1 MLEIAHWISARK
13 IPAGLFVTAVILVL
27 ILSNGQ
33 SSEDFVEAKIVDV
46 KVGEFAVHAVYNG
59 KLESRNMVTILSKF
73 RGTATVVEL
82 TAEGSQISA
91 GDLLVRFD
99 STKLE
104 QDLVKFEKEY
114 ALAESELRSL
124 EQAKLPLELRE
135 LELLLL
141 ETRSEKKAEKQYL
154 RDSISLQKDKLISEQ
169 ELKQQ
174 QLKVKNIESRLSK
187 IEMEFRLTREYL
199 HPASLEVARTKLL
212 SAKQALRL
220 AREQLKHSLV
230 LAPTSGIVVYKQ
242 LNIGGEFRTI
252 RVGDDLFPNQPF
264 MVLPDMQ
271 KMVVHID
278 VPESE
283 LSRIKL
289 NGEAF
294 VRPLAYRDLTLPG
307 TIETIGAVAQ
317 TLPGR
322 PSWQKYFHVMIRIDE
337 IDPDIRPGMSVTA
350 HVLSFYK
357 PEAILISRRGVS
369 WDAGKAVS
377 KVVHGNSFVT
387 RELTLGLAND
397 MYYEVIEGVKS
408 GDRVVIQ

>member
-1 MLEIAHWISARK
+1 MLKITNLFSVGKISA
-13 IPAGLFVTAVILVL
+13 ALLVVGLVL
-27 ILSNGQ
+27 ILTVNNEPFSGTL
-33 SSEDFVEAKIVDV
+33 EDAKIVDV
-46 KVGEFAVHAVYNG
+46 KIGEFAVHAVYNG
-59 KLESRNMVTILSKF
+59 KLESRNVVTILSKF

-82 TAEGSQISA
+82 VPEGTQVST

-99 STKLE
+99 SSKLD
-104 QDLVKFEKEY
+104 QDLVKFEKEH
-114 ALAESELRSL
+114 ALAQSELRSL

-135 LELLLL
+135 LELQLL
-141 ETRSEKKAEKQYL
+141 EARSDMKAEKQYL

-174 QLKVKNIESRLSK
+174 KLKLANIKSRLEK
-187 IEMEFRLTREYL
+187 LEMEFRLTKEFL
-199 HPASLEVARTKLL
+199 HPASLEVAQTKLH
-212 SAKQALRL
+212 SAKQALKL
-220 AREQLKHSLV
+220 AREQIKHSLV
-230 LAPTSGIVVYKQ
+230 VAPTSGVVVYKQ
-242 LNIGGEFRTI
+242 LNIGGEYRTV

-294 VRPLAYRDLTLPG
+294 VRPLAYRKLTLPG
-307 TIETIGAVAQ
+307 TVEKVGAVAQ

-322 PSWQKYFHVMIRIDE
+322 PSWQKYFHVVIRIDD

-350 HVLSFYK
+350 HVLSYYK
-357 PEAILISRRGVS
+357 PRATLISRRGVA
-369 WDAGKAVS
+369 WDAGKALS

-397 MYYEVIEGVKS
+397 MYYEVIEGVES
-408 GDRVVIQ
+408 GDRIVIQ

>member
-1 MLEIAHWISARK
+1 MLNIVNWLSLRK
-13 IPAGLFVTAVILVL
+13 ILLGLIATAIILLL
-27 ILSNGQ
+27 IFNNGK
-33 SSEDFVEAKIVDV
+33 SSEVLDEAKIVDV
-46 KVGEFAVHAVYNG
+46 KVGEFAVHAIYNG
-59 KLESRNMVTILSKF
+59 KLESRNVVTILSKF

-82 TAEGSQISA
+82 TAEGSQVSA

-99 STKLE
+99 STKLDH
-104 QDLVKFEKEY
+104 DLVKFEKEH

-135 LELLLL
+135 LELLLM
-141 ETRSEKKAEKQYL
+141 ESRSEKKAEKQYL

-174 QLKVKNIESRLSK
+174 QLKVSNIESRLAK
-187 IEMEFRLTREYL
+187 LEMEFRLTKEFL

-212 SAKQALRL
+212 SAEQALRL
-220 AREQLKHSLV
+220 AREQLKHSV
-230 LAPTSGIVVYKQ
+230 IVAPTSGVVVYKQ
-242 LNIGGEFRTI
+242 LNIGGEFRTV

-289 NGEAF
+289 KGEAF
-294 VRPLAYRDLTLPG
+294 VRPLAYRDLSLPG

-322 PSWQKYFHVMIRIDE
+322 PSWQKYFHVVIRIDE
-337 IDPDIRPGMSVTA
+337 IDPGIRPGMSVTA

-357 PEAILISRRGVS
+357 TSATLISRRGVS
-369 WDAGKAVS
+369 WDAGKALS
-377 KVVHGNSFVT
+377 KVVHGDSFVT
-387 RELTLGLAND
+387 TELTLGLAND
-397 MYYEVIEGVKS
+397 MYYEVIKGVKS

>member
-1 MLEIAHWISARK
+1 MLKITNSFSVWKISAAM
-13 IPAGLFVTAVILVL
+13 IAVGLVVVL
-27 ILSNGQ
+27 SVNDE
-33 SSEDFVEAKIVDV
+33 SFSESLEDAKIVDV
-46 KVGEFAVHAVYNG
+46 KIGEFAVHAVYNG
-59 KLESRNMVTILSKF
+59 KLESRNVVTILSKF
-73 RGTATVVEL
+73 RGTATIVEL
-82 TAEGSQISA
+82 VPEGSQVSA

-99 STKLE
+99 STKLDH
-104 QDLVKFEKEY
+104 DLVKFEKEY
-114 ALAESELRSL
+114 ALAQSELLSL

-141 ETRSEKKAEKQYL
+141 EARSDMKAEKQYL
-154 RDSISLQKDKLISEQ
+154 RDSITLQKDELISEQ
-169 ELKQQ
+169 ELKKQ
-174 QLKVKNIESRLSK
+174 QLKVSNIESKLGK
-187 IEMEFRLTREYL
+187 LEMEFNLTRKFL
-199 HPASLEVARTKLL
+199 HPASLEVARTKLH
-212 SAKQALRL
+212 SAKQALAL

-230 LAPTSGIVVYKQ
+230 VAPTSGVVVYKQ
-242 LNIGGEFRTI
+242 LNIGGEFRTV

-278 VPESE
+278 IPESE

-294 VRPLAYRDLTLPG
+294 VRPLAYRDLSLPG
-307 TIETIGAVAQ
+307 TVETIGAVAQ

-322 PSWQKYFHVMIRIDE
+322 PSWQKYFHVVIRIDE
-337 IDPDIRPGMSVTA
+337 IDPGIRPGMSVTA

-357 PEAILISRRGVS
+357 PKATLISRRGVS

-387 RELTLGLAND
+387 RELSLGLAND